1 MTMAQAQSL
10 NSIERLW
17 RYYQA
22 GIVNTAFGYGLYALF
37 VAVGLNMYVAQ
48 IIAHLLGMAFN
59 YFTYSRHAFHDSEV
73 SKGRFILSY
82 AVNYLLGLAA
92 LWAASQLIASPY
104 LAGFVAVVVVSL
116 INYLVLRHW
125 VFTVPAGGHTDDH
138 A

>member
-1 MTMAQAQSL
+1 MPKVHALS
-10 NSIERLW
+10 SIERLW

-37 VAVGLNMYVAQ
+37 VALGLNMYLAQ
-48 IIAHLLGMAFN
+48 IIAHLLGMTFN
-59 YFTYSRHAFHDSEV
+59 YFTYSRHAFHDSDV

-92 LWAASQLIASPY
+92 LWAAAQVIASPY

-116 INYLVLRHW
+116 INYLVLKNW
-125 VFTVPAGGHTDDH
+125 VFTVRGKG
-138 A
+138 

>member
-1 MTMAQAQSL
+1 MPKVHALS
-10 NSIERLW
+10 SIERLW

-37 VAVGLNMYVAQ
+37 VALGLNMYLAQ
-48 IIAHLLGMAFN
+48 IIAHLLGMTFN
-59 YFTYSRHAFHDSEV
+59 YFTYSRHAFHDSDV

-92 LWAASQLIASPY
+92 LWAASQVIASPY

-116 INYLVLRHW
+116 INYLVLKNW
-125 VFTVPAGGHTDDH
+125 VFTVRGKG
-138 A
+138 